1 MGKSLKSQESG
12 SRILGEYR
20 LTDISLSLGDLS
32 GLSQIS
38 SILVRYLG
46 GHGIAGDQAVSGGK
60 SWGLDQA
67 PALSAVLCFGFQMA
81 LSRELARLEED

>member
-46 GHGIAGDQAVSGGK
+46 RHGIAGDRAVSGGK
-60 SWGLDQA
+60 SWGLAAHLERA
-67 PALSAVLCFGFQMA
+67 PRSQFYPVPLPAPSPRGHA
-81 LSRELARLEED
+81 D